1 MITLITIL
9 RVIHVLSAV
18 IWTGVVF
25 YNVAF
30 LSPAINAS
38 GPAGGAVMQK
48 IAGGAMLRVMQIV
61 PLTTV
66 LAGLILYW
74 YYSRLSM
81 AYITSLHGLF
91 LTVAA
96 LLGLGAF
103 FEGAFVTGPTAAKV
117 GALGAQMAQAGGPPK
132 PEQQAEMQRL
142 RARLESASMRG
153 AIFLILAVIGMTIGS
168 GL

>member
-1 MITLITIL
+1 MPTVIIIL
-9 RVIHVLSAV
+9 RVIHVLAAV

-48 IAGGAMLRVMQIV
+48 IASGAMLKVMQIV
-61 PLTTV
+61 PLATV

-81 AYITSLHGLF
+81 AYITSVNGLF

-103 FEGAFVTGPTAAKV
+103 FEGVFVTGPTAAKV

-142 RARLESASMRG
+142 RARLEGASMRG
-153 AIFLILAVIGMTIGS
+153 AILLILAVVGMTLGS
-168 GL
+168 